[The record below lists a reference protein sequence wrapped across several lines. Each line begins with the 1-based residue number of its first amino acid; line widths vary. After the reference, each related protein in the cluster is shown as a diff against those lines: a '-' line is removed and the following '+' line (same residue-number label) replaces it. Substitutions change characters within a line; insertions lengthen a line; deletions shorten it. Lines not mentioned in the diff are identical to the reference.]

1 MNLILQPARFRHS
14 YPHQR
19 TSGLTRWP
27 TRSHD
32 VTGGGARPTRTQLP
46 NTSGLPAWLY
56 AQLTSADEP
65 LLSVA
70 NTVAA
75 CVFGKRPGLWVSR
88 FLREAV
94 PVIRLSLAEG
104 ACGVW
109 RWLWPGFVRG
119 APARASRGT
128 VALPGA
134 GSTCSS
140 ALAGMLAGS
149 AMMTRGVRCWGRWMI
164 PGGTRGGEWAGM
176 AARGISG

>member
-1 MNLILQPARFRHS
+1 MSPKLSPGPGQ
-14 YPHQR
+14 
-19 TSGLTRWP
+19 GLLSRCGGRVAG
-27 TRSHD
+27 RSSAACAA
-32 VTGGGARPTRTQLP
+32 VTGRRQGFVLHGSQIAP

-109 RWLWPGFVRG
+109 RWRWPGFVRG

-134 GSTCSS
+134 GST
-140 ALAGMLAGS
+140 
-149 AMMTRGVRCWGRWMI
+149 
-164 PGGTRGGEWAGM
+164 
-176 AARGISG
+176 